1 MIIGR
6 SAGVLSQ
13 LRFLVSVHKIAGKN
27 RLAPQLRGAVTGAQ
41 YLYNLMILLKL
52 LVLELPIWHSDLTW
66 PDDDWQDN

>member
-27 RLAPQLRGAVTGAQ
+27 RLAPQLRGGGSHWG
-41 YLYNLMILLKL
+41 
-52 LVLELPIWHSDLTW
+52 PIFV
-66 PDDDWQDN
+66 